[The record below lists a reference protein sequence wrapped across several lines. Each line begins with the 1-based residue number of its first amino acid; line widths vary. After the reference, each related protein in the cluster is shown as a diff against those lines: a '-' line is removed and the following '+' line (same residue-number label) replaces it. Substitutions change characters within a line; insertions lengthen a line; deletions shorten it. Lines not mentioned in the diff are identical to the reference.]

1 MSQLMIAHSNA
12 LLLLNSIVH
21 MTNPEAVERYI
32 QQYDDGTL
40 YDNVRMKLV
49 SFIKRELADD
59 GTTLSRIDRPAVS
72 KAEVN
77 DWTIVQLVR
86 AARGNKPIVVG
97 CAKVSVLKA
106 VEEMLE
112 LIAAENPAE
121 VCLELADVLVV
132 LLTRSF
138 GG

>member
-12 LLLLNSIVH
+12 LLLLNNIVH
-21 MTNPEAVERYI
+21 MTNLEAVERYI

-49 SFIKRELADD
+49 AFIKRELADD
-59 GTTLSRIDRPAVS
+59 GTTLSRIDRPAIS

-97 CAKVSVLKA
+97 CTKVSVLKV